1 LNSYFTS
8 SLFRKTLAAF
18 SGLFL
23 TLFLIGHLVGNL
35 QLFISGEVGQKQFN
49 EYAMFMTTN
58 PAVKILSYLTYSSI
72 FLHVFFTLLL
82 TVKSKNARKVEYS
95 KSSGNTNS
103 DWSSRNMAVL
113 GTLILI
119 FLVIHLK
126 SFWYEMHFGEIG
138 LDRWGNKDLHSVT
151 LTAFH
156 ELWYVVFYV
165 FSMAALA
172 LHLKH
177 GVESAFQTIGI
188 KTRLY
193 ESFIHKIAY
202 SFALITPAIFASI
215 PIYIFW
221 KQL

>member
-1 LNSYFTS
+1 MNRYFTS

-35 QLFISGEVGQKQFN
+35 QLFISGEIGQKQFN
-49 EYAMFMTTN
+49 EYALFMTTN
-58 PAVKILSYLTYSSI
+58 PAVKILSYVTYSSI

-82 TVKSKNARKVEYS
+82 AVKSNNARKVEYS

-103 DWSSRNMAVL
+103 DWSSRNMMVL

-138 LDRWGNKDLHSVT
+138 QDPWGNKDLHSVT

-165 FSMAALA
+165 FSMVALA

-193 ESFIHKIAY
+193 ESIIHKVAY
-202 SFALITPAIFASI
+202 SFALTIPAVFASI